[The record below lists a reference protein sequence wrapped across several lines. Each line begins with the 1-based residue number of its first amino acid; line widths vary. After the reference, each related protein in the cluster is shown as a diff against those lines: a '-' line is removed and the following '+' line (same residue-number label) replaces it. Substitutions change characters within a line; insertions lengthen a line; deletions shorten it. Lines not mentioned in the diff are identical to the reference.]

1 MGKAN
6 KISDNARRVL
16 RYCQTHTG
24 DDLTFKDI
32 AEGLGLPPRSVTG
45 VITGLQKRG
54 LLDRIEV
61 EDSKDKLIRC
71 TEEGLAFDVS
81 AA

>member
-1 MGKAN
+1 MGKAT

-16 RYCQTHTG
+16 HYCQTHNG
-24 DDLTFKDI
+24 QDFTFKDI
-32 AEGLGLPPRSVTG
+32 AEGLGLSPRSVTG

-54 LLDRIEV
+54 LLERIEV

-71 TEEGLAFDVS
+71 TDDGLAFDVS
-81 AA
+81 VA